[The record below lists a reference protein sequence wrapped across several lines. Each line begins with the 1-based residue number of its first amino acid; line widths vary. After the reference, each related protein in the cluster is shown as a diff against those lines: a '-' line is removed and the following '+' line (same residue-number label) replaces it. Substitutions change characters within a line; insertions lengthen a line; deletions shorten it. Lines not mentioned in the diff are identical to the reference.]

1 MLVNLNDSKISK
13 IVYKL
18 DEEHTIEFNYDNGEL
33 VSVEGIV
40 QKQDNT
46 KDPFLKILET
56 TRTEDF
62 NDMLRETFGGEQKE
76 NEFKKILNKEG
87 DKLNEKD
94 CDIARALAKNPKI
107 TDEDFFNKFCNLDKT
122 AKLMGYEKDGKL
134 DEITKKYA
142 TANHYNI
149 PMDSEE
155 LIDIVMCD
163 RSLEKLQ
170 NEIMDEIHN
179 SKMPIGDDLID
190 KVIEYRRY
198 LATRAELVKQS
209 ELKKHKD

>member
-40 QKQDNT
+40 QKQDKT

-87 DKLNEKD
+87 DKLNEEEREIIDWLANSHKKPNDLHKLMEYSKD
-94 CDIARALAKNPKI
+94 GS
-107 TDEDFFNKFCNLDKT
+107 LDKYV
-122 AKLMGYEKDGKL
+122 KSRYEPQLPMVDDKTI
-134 DEITKKYA
+134 DERSCEI
-142 TANHYNI
+142 
-149 PMDSEE
+149 E
-155 LIDIVMCD
+155 LN
-163 RSLEKLQ
+163 SLIQ
-170 NEIMDEIHN
+170 EIMVELN
-179 SKMPIGDDLID
+179 STEPLDIDLNNKIN
-190 KVIEYRRY
+190 RY
-198 LATRAELVKQS
+198 KRGIKKLAELRNKSVK
-209 ELKKHKD
+209 